1 MSREHAKALRE
12 WRDVGATLLR
22 VDPDRFAMVLLL
34 AEQVVK
40 VHTVGRIDLSLLSRP
55 DVNDGGGVQ

>member
-1 MSREHAKALRE
+1 MTREHAKALRE
-12 WRDVGATLLR
+12 WRDVGGTLLR
-22 VDPDRFAMVLLL
+22 VDPGRFAMVLLL

-40 VHTVGRIDLSLLSRP
+40 AHTVGRIDLSLLSRP